1 MYGTRLNVCV
11 TCLSIVFVLM
21 VADDSQAQEPEA
33 VEVDVSDEL
42 RSVRQVLA
50 TQQLTEALQY
60 VDRSRDETVQEFLG
74 VCNAHGPSGDEI
86 YRARHIFKLFRI
98 YGLENVHIDDKRNV
112 IGIRRGT
119 GEGPKVVLNAHM
131 DVVAQWPKEQPIEA
145 FVADGW
151 IWCPAAGDDL
161 IGVVQV
167 LTILRALNAANIQT
181 KGDIWFV
188 MFTGEEPNHDYASPG
203 AELFVRSNDPHN
215 IDWRKG
221 DILLQLHGGGGEGVS
236 TGSTDMRHRSQ
247 LRVFVPVDTNQWS
260 SHAVDVLGRILA
272 RLSTEV
278 RDPRAGSLSR
288 GAAEARPVDLLY
300 MNMAVLEGG

>member
-1 MYGTRLNVCV
+1 M
-11 TCLSIVFVLM
+11 
-21 VADDSQAQEPEA
+21 
-33 VEVDVSDEL
+33 EVDVSDEL

-145 FVADGW
+145 FVADGMS
-151 IWCPAAGDDL
+151 
-161 IGVVQV
+161 
-167 LTILRALNAANIQT
+167 LRGNVWDYGNSRFEVGGSHPLNSEVRRKT
-181 KGDIWFV
+181 S
-188 MFTGEEPNHDYASPG
+188 NHDVTDSVPIDRIWAG
-203 AELFVRSNDPHN
+203 VKHGLLFA
-215 IDWRKG
+215 
-221 DILLQLHGGGGEGVS
+221 VS
-236 TGSTDMRHRSQ
+236 RTGLDQ
-247 LRVFVPVDTNQWS
+247 
-260 SHAVDVLGRILA
+260 
-272 RLSTEV
+272 E
-278 RDPRAGSLSR
+278 
-288 GAAEARPVDLLY
+288 
-300 MNMAVLEGG
+300 

>member
-1 MYGTRLNVCV
+1 MYGTRLNVWV

-145 FVADGW
+145 FVADGR

-188 MFTGEEPNHDYASPG
+188 MFTGE
-203 AELFVRSNDPHN
+203 
-215 IDWRKG
+215 
-221 DILLQLHGGGGEGVS
+221 
-236 TGSTDMRHRSQ
+236 
-247 LRVFVPVDTNQWS
+247 
-260 SHAVDVLGRILA
+260 
-272 RLSTEV
+272 
-278 RDPRAGSLSR
+278 
-288 GAAEARPVDLLY
+288 
-300 MNMAVLEGG
+300 